1 MLIGTSYFCRE
12 CGARIN
18 KDGQPASETPT
29 APSGRRSMDIR
40 IGRPDAAPP
49 TLEATRT
56 RPQSAA
62 ALHARASGGK
72 NVLDLRATGRPATPA
87 DAPAPKAAAS
97 VTAMAAARAAAI
109 AEPLPHHAQ
118 PPAPPPK
125 TTVKHQFRR
134 FEDRFKQAKG
144 VERSHQIS
152 RFGRQAHDEETA
164 EEAPATNHHT
174 SPAHEL
180 PNEAIAQHQ
189 AMSHLA
195 ARAAATHTD
204 QPSRP
209 GSHLPPRLGQYV
221 ATGVA
226 VMIMGGY
233 IWAQNYPKLAI
244 QSAGNRAGI
253 TASLPGYVPSSYQLA
268 TTNTAPGLVTLNF
281 TSPSQPSALS
291 IKQSRT
297 SWDSSSLLDNFV
309 AKASAQYTA
318 VEGQGLTIYLY
329 GQNQAT
335 WINHGTQYQI
345 EGASRLSR
353 EQILKIAYSL

>member
-1 MLIGTSYFCRE
+1 
-12 CGARIN
+12 
-18 KDGQPASETPT
+18 
-29 APSGRRSMDIR
+29 MDIR
-40 IGRPDAAPP
+40 TGRPSTAPQ
-49 TLEATRT
+49 TLEAART

-62 ALHARASGGK
+62 ALHARTSGGK
-72 NVLDLRATGRPATPA
+72 NVLDLRAAGRPAA
-87 DAPAPKAAAS
+87 QISVDQPKAAAD
-97 VTAMAAARAAAI
+97 VTAMAAARTAAI

-125 TTVKHQFRR
+125 TTAQHQFRR
-134 FEDRFKQAKG
+134 FEDRFKQAKD
-144 VERSHQIS
+144 VERSRQIS
-152 RFGRQAHDEETA
+152 RFGRHHHDEEA
-164 EEAPATNHHT
+164 AAEAPAASHHAG
-174 SPAHEL
+174 PAHEL
-180 PNEAIAQHQ
+180 PNEAAAQHQ
-189 AMSHLA
+189 AMSQLA
-195 ARAAATHTD
+195 AKAAAAHTD
-204 QPSRP
+204 HPSRSGP
-209 GSHLPPRLGQYV
+209 HLPPRFGQYV

-226 VMIMGGY
+226 IMIMGGY

-253 TASLPGYVPSSYQLA
+253 AASLPGYVPSSYQLA
-268 TTNTAPGLVTLNF
+268 TTSTAPGLVTLNF

-309 AKASAQYTA
+309 AKASTQYTA
-318 VEGQGLTIYLY
+318 VEGQGLTIYLF

-335 WINHGTQYQI
+335 WVNHGTQYQI